1 LSSQPQAAPDARA
14 SKALALDLIHAALGA
29 IEPAAAVRRHVR
41 RESDILFVGQKSFD
55 LSEIDNVYVVG
66 AGKCGGPMAV
76 AIEEI
81 LGDRLTEGV
90 VNVKYGSTA
99 PTRTIRLVQAGHP
112 MPDEKSVEGASEI
125 LALVQRAGP
134 RDLVI
139 CLISGGGSALMVM
152 PVDGVSLTDKRRL
165 TDALLRSGAT
175 INEMNAVRKHLSR
188 VKGGNLVRAAQP
200 AEVVT
205 LAMSDVV
212 GAPIDVIASGPTV
225 PDTTTYQDAW
235 RALENH
241 ALEEKVP
248 PHVREILQRGL
259 AGDLPETPK
268 VGDPIF
274 ARTHNL
280 IIGSNEIAAR
290 ALIRRAEARGLH
302 SLMLSNFVEGEA
314 REVGIVLASIAREI
328 ASSGQ
333 PIPRPACVVCSGET
347 TVTIRGRGRG
357 GRNQE
362 LALAAALKIAGL
374 DDALVVGFATDGVDG
389 PTDAAGAIAFGGT
402 VARARALGLDPDHY
416 LSDNDSYHFFERLGD
431 LIQTGPTNTN
441 VADLMFAL
449 VL

>member
-1 LSSQPQAAPDARA
+1 M
-14 SKALALDLIHAALGA
+14 AL
-29 IEPAAAVRRHVR
+29 
-41 RESDILFVGQKSFD
+41 
-55 LSEIDNVYVVG
+55 
-66 AGKCGGPMAV
+66 

-81 LGDRLTEGV
+81 LGDRLTDGV

-99 PTRTIRLVQAGHP
+99 PTRKIRLVQAGHP
-112 MPDEKSVEGASEI
+112 MPDEKSVAGATEI
-125 LALVQRAGP
+125 LALAQRAGP

-188 VKGGNLVRAAQP
+188 IKGGNLVRAAQP

-248 PHVREILQRGL
+248 PHVRQILERGL

-268 VGDPIF
+268 AGDPIF

-280 IIGSNEIAAR
+280 VIGSNEIAAR

-302 SLMLSNFVEGEA
+302 SLMLSNYVEGEA
-314 REVGIVLASIAREI
+314 REVGIVLAAIAREI
-328 ASSGQ
+328 AASDE
-333 PIPRPACVVCSGET
+333 PIARPACVVCSGET

-374 DDALVVGFATDGVDG
+374 KDVLVVGFATDGVDG

-402 VARARALGLDPDHY
+402 VERARALGLDPDHY